1 MGHPENRRDESM
13 QHASQV
19 TTVAVWSLSDTA
31 PGIRQTC
38 FTLITIAANKKEM
51 LGKKKKAI
59 QVGVLL
65 TSADEIS
72 TEAVSEVVEHAVAMF
87 LERKRRN

>member
-1 MGHPENRRDESM
+1 
-13 QHASQV
+13 
-19 TTVAVWSLSDTA
+19 
-31 PGIRQTC
+31 
-38 FTLITIAANKKEM
+38 M